1 MFGEIL
7 AALDLIQE
15 MVKLFVEK
23 LDTSTLVSLLGFG
36 FSLCTNLHFLLGA
49 QIFSISSFGRGTGP
63 VLLAGLSCTGTEYS
77 LADCPQT
84 SPSYSSYYGGHI
96 GVRCL
101 QKGSLMIVNSIL
113 VIYIHVYIK
122 LNITLYTVVTPCTHG
137 AVRLRNG
144 STSDEGRVEICVNRE
159 WGSVCDSNWGRREAQ
174 VVCRQLGYN
183 PSCEELR
190 ATHSHVKC
198 MNKICIQGLST
209 IGIQDLVMAHCQC

>member
-23 LDTSTLVSLLGFG
+23 LDTSTLVSLLQVGFG
-36 FSLCTNLHFLLGA
+36 FCLCTNLHFLLGA
-49 QIFSISSFGRGTGP
+49 QIFSISSFGQRTGP

-84 SPSYSSYYGGHI
+84 SPSYSSIYYGGYI

-113 VIYIHVYIK
+113 
-122 LNITLYTVVTPCTHG
+122 
-137 AVRLRNG
+137 
-144 STSDEGRVEICVNRE
+144 
-159 WGSVCDSNWGRREAQ
+159 
-174 VVCRQLGYN
+174 
-183 PSCEELR
+183 
-190 ATHSHVKC
+190 
-198 MNKICIQGLST
+198 
-209 IGIQDLVMAHCQC
+209 